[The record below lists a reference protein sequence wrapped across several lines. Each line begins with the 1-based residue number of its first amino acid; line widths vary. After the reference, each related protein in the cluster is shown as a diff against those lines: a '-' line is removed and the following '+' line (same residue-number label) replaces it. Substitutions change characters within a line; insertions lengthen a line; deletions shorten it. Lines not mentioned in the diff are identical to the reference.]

1 LRSPDCNTTSDDT
14 SAPGSIKTG
23 KRAIAE
29 KAQMNNLLPWIYANC
44 RKLMTGEQGQ
54 DLAEYALLV
63 ALIALG
69 SVSVIPYV
77 TTALV
82 SMFQTISNS
91 V

>member
-1 LRSPDCNTTSDDT
+1 
-14 SAPGSIKTG
+14 
-23 KRAIAE
+23 
-29 KAQMNNLLPWIYANC
+29 MNNLLPRVCANC
-44 RKLMTGEQGQ
+44 RELICLEEGQ
-54 DLAEYALLV
+54 DLAEYVLLV

-82 SMFQTISNS
+82 SMFTTISNS

>member
-1 LRSPDCNTTSDDT
+1 M
-14 SAPGSIKTG
+14 KTV
-23 KRAIAE
+23 RATAE
-29 KAQMNNLLPWIYANC
+29 KAQMKNLLPKMHANC
-44 RKLMTGEQGQ
+44 RELIACEQGQ

-69 SVSVIPYV
+69 TISAIPYV

-82 SMFQTISNS
+82 TMFSTISNS

>member
-1 LRSPDCNTTSDDT
+1 
-14 SAPGSIKTG
+14 
-23 KRAIAE
+23 
-29 KAQMNNLLPWIYANC
+29 MYANY
-44 RKLMTGEQGQ
+44 REVMTGEEGQ
-54 DLAEYALLV
+54 DLAEYVLLV

-82 SMFQTISNS
+82 SMFKTISNS

>member
-1 LRSPDCNTTSDDT
+1 MCL
-14 SAPGSIKTG
+14 
-23 KRAIAE
+23 
-29 KAQMNNLLPWIYANC
+29 
-44 RKLMTGEQGQ
+44 EQGQ
-54 DLAEYALLV
+54 DLAEYVLLV

-82 SMFQTISNS
+82 SMFSTISNS

>member
-1 LRSPDCNTTSDDT
+1 
-14 SAPGSIKTG
+14 
-23 KRAIAE
+23 
-29 KAQMNNLLPWIYANC
+29 MNDLLPRVCANC
-44 RKLMTGEQGQ
+44 RELMSREQGQ
-54 DLAEYALLV
+54 DLAEYVLLV

-82 SMFQTISNS
+82 SMFSTISTS

>member
-1 LRSPDCNTTSDDT
+1 MIFRAG
-14 SAPGSIKTG
+14 SAK
-23 KRAIAE
+23 AE
-29 KAQMNNLLPWIYANC
+29 KAQMNNLLPRLCANY
-44 RKLMTGEQGQ
+44 RELAARDQGQ
-54 DLAEYALLV
+54 DLAEYVLLV

-82 SMFQTISNS
+82 RMFQTISNS

>member
-1 LRSPDCNTTSDDT
+1 MIIRAG
-14 SAPGSIKTG
+14 SAE
-23 KRAIAE
+23 AE
-29 KAQMNNLLPWIYANC
+29 KAQMNNLSPRMYVNC
-44 RKLMTGEQGQ
+44 RGLAGNEQGQ

-69 SVSVIPYV
+69 SISVIPYV

>member
-1 LRSPDCNTTSDDT
+1 MISRAG
-14 SAPGSIKTG
+14 SAK
-23 KRAIAE
+23 AE
-29 KAQMNNLLPWIYANC
+29 EAQMNNLLPRVYANC
-44 RKLMTGEQGQ
+44 RELAAHEQGQ

-69 SVSVIPYV
+69 SISVIPYV

>member
-1 LRSPDCNTTSDDT
+1 
-14 SAPGSIKTG
+14 
-23 KRAIAE
+23 
-29 KAQMNNLLPWIYANC
+29 MNNSLPRVCANC
-44 RKLMTGEQGQ
+44 RELMSSQRGQ
-54 DLAEYALLV
+54 DLAEYVLLV

-82 SMFQTISNS
+82 SMFSTISNS

>member
-1 LRSPDCNTTSDDT
+1 MNYLLP
-14 SAPGSIKTG
+14 KTG
-23 KRAIAE
+23 AI
-29 KAQMNNLLPWIYANC
+29 C
-44 RKLMTGEQGQ
+44 RQLMSCEQGQ
-54 DLAEYALLV
+54 DLAEYVLLV

-82 SMFQTISNS
+82 SMFSTISNS

>member
-1 LRSPDCNTTSDDT
+1 MD
-14 SAPGSIKTG
+14 
-23 KRAIAE
+23 
-29 KAQMNNLLPWIYANC
+29 ANC
-44 RKLMTGEQGQ
+44 RELMTGEQGQ
-54 DLAEYALLV
+54 DLAEYVLLV